1 MPEAQIQITRQGDTL
16 SSIAYRH
23 YGTARGKVEAVL
35 AANPRLC
42 LYPAVLPAG
51 IAVKMPPQPD
61 TLPVRRTVNL
71 WD

>member
-1 MPEAQIQITRQGDTL
+1 MHTIRISRQGDTV

-42 LYPAVLPAG
+42 RYPAVLPAG
-51 IAVKMPPQPD
+51 IAVRMPPQAAD
-61 TLPVRRTVNL
+61 GIPVRQTVNL